1 MVALA
6 SSDPDLYSAY
16 FLNLLPSTNNFGITM
31 NAITPSRPMDG
42 IGGTIKNRVFRDVLS
57 GKVNI
62 GSAEH
67 FASYANKIIT
77 GISSLYMPSNEVL
90 TEPDCV
96 ENAPK
101 IAGTL
106 EFIKF
111 EGLSTP
117 TECVSL
123 NSTSLPMMSPRSTR
137 TWYRKEGDPE
147 ICDHLELPLSFDV
160 SMTCAKCRGN
170 YKKNEEWLE
179 CVICDQWF
187 HEDCFYL

>member
-1 MVALA
+1 
-6 SSDPDLYSAY
+6 
-16 FLNLLPSTNNFGITM
+16 
-31 NAITPSRPMDG
+31 MDG

-77 GISSLYMPSNEVL
+77 DISSLYMPLNEVL

-106 EFIKF
+106 EVHKIRRTF
-111 EGLSTP
+111 
-117 TECVSL
+117 
-123 NSTSLPMMSPRSTR
+123 NSDGVCKLEFYRTANDESPFYSH
-137 TWYRKEGDPE
+137 WYRKEGDPE
-147 ICDHLELPLSFDV
+147 VCDHPELPLAFDV